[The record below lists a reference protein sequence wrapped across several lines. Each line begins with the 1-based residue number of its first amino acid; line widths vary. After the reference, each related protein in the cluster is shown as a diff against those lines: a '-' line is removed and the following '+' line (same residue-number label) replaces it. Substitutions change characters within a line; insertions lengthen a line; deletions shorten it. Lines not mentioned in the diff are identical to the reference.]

1 LAFARV
7 AQPDRTRKP
16 AGMKGAASFR
26 GKADECWFAHHL
38 SYGQIKLSMN
48 KGERISQFVAGLG
61 RETGGGPPS
70 GRLDARRER
79 APAPADAM
87 VSGNFAEH
95 AYYRAFF
102 RCWNEQRYY
111 EAHDVLEQLWL
122 KTKSRDADYFKGL
135 IQAAGA
141 FVHLQKR
148 FEHPSH
154 PKHSRRLPP
163 AVRLFRLAEK
173 NLSSFRPRHHGL
185 DVIALCEL
193 LRAYTDEIIASDYT
207 TNPWSPE
214 TAPKL
219 ELGRGGAPRTSR
231 SGVPTL

>member
-1 LAFARV
+1 
-7 AQPDRTRKP
+7 
-16 AGMKGAASFR
+16 
-26 GKADECWFAHHL
+26 
-38 SYGQIKLSMN
+38 MN
-48 KGERISQFVAGLG
+48 KGERISQFVAELA
-61 RETGGGPPS
+61 GGDVGPDEKDVANHP
-70 GRLDARRER
+70 
-79 APAPADAM
+79 
-87 VSGNFAEH
+87 F
-95 AYYRAFF
+95 YRAFF

-154 PKHSRRLPP
+154 AKHSRRLPP

-173 NLSSFRPRHHGL
+173 NLANFAPWHHRL
-185 DVIALCEL
+185 DVAALCQL
-193 LRAYTDEIIASDYT
+193 LTRYAGQIVASDYT
-207 TNPWSPE
+207 MNPWSPE

-219 ELGRGGAPRTSR
+219 ELR
-231 SGVPTL
+231 